1 MLYNIKREIK
11 SGNVLEDELIQLLAV
26 ALRIDSALAVSQL
39 IFEDVQTLAAKATK
53 AFGRAVRYLGE
64 NYVGE
69 HVFHIA

>member
-1 MLYNIKREIK
+1 MLYDTKREIK

-39 IFEDVQTLAAKATK
+39 IFEDDQTLAAKATT
-53 AFGRAVRYLGE
+53 AFGRAVRYLGK
-64 NYVGE
+64 NYVGK